1 MLADLGRR
9 LADDERVDIV
19 ACLPIEAAVRML
31 GCRLGRWSGPRYGW
45 ALMPC
50 V

>member
-19 ACLPIEAAVRML
+19 ACLPIEAAVRTL